1 MRPVL
6 VAAIT
11 AMTLS
16 LLLTPLVIRYFRQRG
31 YGQWIRED
39 GPQGHVTKSGTPTM
53 GGVAIIVAGVVGYV
67 VATMIF
73 GPRYSPGGLLAI
85 GTFALM
91 GFVGFLDDAI
101 KLKRRRN
108 LGLSSTAKFGGQ
120 ALVAVVFA
128 IGATYVAETSTNLS
142 FIGPLAV
149 DFGAFFVVWCF
160 LILASTSNAVNLT
173 DGLDGLAAGASAM
186 VLGAYVVIGFWIL
199 RHGSVR
205 YEDGEIVTGSFVG
218 DYSFEAWLHAD
229 GLAIAAAAGL
239 GACVGFLW
247 WNAPP
252 ARVFMG
258 DVGSLGMGGLLAALA
273 VLTET
278 ELLLVIL
285 GALFVIE
292 TSSVIL
298 QVASFRLFRRRIFK
312 MTPIH
317 HHFELLG
324 WEETTVI
331 VRFWIIAGLATFFG
345 LGLFYADYLVRTGA
359 AP

>member
-1 MRPVL
+1 MRPIL

-11 AMTLS
+11 AMVLS
-16 LLLTPLVIRYFRQRG
+16 LLLTPAVIRYFRRRG

-39 GPQGHVTKSGTPTM
+39 GPQGHVIKTGTPTM
-53 GGVAIIVAGVVGYV
+53 GGVAIIVAGLAGYFT
-67 VATMIF
+67 ATLVF

-91 GFVGFLDDAI
+91 GLVGFADDVI

-108 LGLSSTAKFGGQ
+108 LGLNKAAKFGGQ
-120 ALVAVVFA
+120 ALVAVIFA
-128 IGATYVAETSTNLS
+128 TGATYVADTSTQLS
-142 FIGPLAV
+142 FIGPLAL
-149 DFGAFFVVWCF
+149 DFGVFFVVWCF
-160 LILASTSNAVNLT
+160 LILAASSNAVNLT
-173 DGLDGLAAGASAM
+173 DGLDGLAAGVAAM
-186 VLGAYVVIGFWIL
+186 MLGAYVVIAFWVFRQGGRGIA
-199 RHGSVR
+199 GPITPES
-205 YEDGEIVTGSFVG
+205 
-218 DYSFEAWLHAD
+218 YSGVYTFEAWLHSH
-229 GLAIAAAAGL
+229 GLAVAAAAGL

-292 TSSVIL
+292 TLSVIA
-298 QVASFRLFRRRIFK
+298 QVASFRLTGRRLFK
-312 MTPIH
+312 MTPLH
-317 HHFELLG
+317 HHFELQG
-324 WEETTVI
+324 WHEPTVI
-331 VRFWIIAGLATFFG
+331 VRLWIIGGLATFFG
-345 LGLFYADYLVRTGA
+345 LGVFYADFLARTA
-359 AP
+359 VTP